1 MESATEGKESS
12 KKSSTSKFAPNLKL
26 ILKILIPNLF
36 GTKIAE
42 LDSTENLDLHPAI
55 LELAIRLQDGTLQTA
70 NQVTI
75 GTLLQLK
82 QFFLEFELPE
92 DKDLSRTIT
101 EDWEKIT
108 KFISGSK

>member
-12 KKSSTSKFAPNLKL
+12 KKSSTSKFA
-26 ILKILIPNLF
+26 PNLF